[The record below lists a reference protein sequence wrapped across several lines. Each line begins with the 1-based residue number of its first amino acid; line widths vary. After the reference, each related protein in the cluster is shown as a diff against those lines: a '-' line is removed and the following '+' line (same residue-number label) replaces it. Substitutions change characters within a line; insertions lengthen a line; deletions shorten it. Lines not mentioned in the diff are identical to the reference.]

1 MEPLRLPVTLNQPEI
16 LQQSEKTQF
25 DQQDFIEQEDFQ
37 GFQTQSLLDHHNKAP
52 SFAANTYKHKV
63 SSPLK
68 QKFQLIEPVFSDD
81 ESSSDDDENFFSID
95 LNSNMTLPK
104 SFEKGPLG
112 ALPSTDTNAHSISH
126 PITQPNLATKVNT
139 TVSKQN
145 GLFFQD
151 EAHLIQWLKMHKD
164 LILQIST
171 FTDNT
176 PNLAKILSEQS
187 RILFLR
193 TRMPTKRTHISLIK
207 NVVPNMV
214 KINLNWNEVST
225 KLRQAFE
232 NF

>member
-1 MEPLRLPVTLNQPEI
+1 MEPSRLPVTLNQPEI

-25 DQQDFIEQEDFQ
+25 DQQDFTKQEDFQ
-37 GFQTQSLLDHHNKAP
+37 GFQTQSLSDHHNKAP

-63 SSPLK
+63 PPPLK

-81 ESSSDDDENFFSID
+81 ESSSDDDENFSSID

-112 ALPSTDTNAHSISH
+112 ALPFTDTNAYSIFCL
-126 PITQPNLATKVNT
+126 ITQPNLATKVNT
-139 TVSKQN
+139 TVFTQN

-164 LILQIST
+164 LILQVLNEIFFLLTIS
-171 FTDNT
+171 NQ
-176 PNLAKILSEQS
+176 PVSNQ
-187 RILFLR
+187 
-193 TRMPTKRTHISLIK
+193 MPTKRTRISLIK
-207 NVVPNMV
+207 SIVPNMV
-214 KINLNWNEVST
+214 KTNLNWNEVST